1 MCKARYFG
9 GQMILLSLLPLIMLA
24 RASSVG
30 VILFQRRHE
39 LLGDVIMRAD
49 CAMYQT
55 KIQGQP
61 VRYPA

>member
-1 MCKARYFG
+1 
-9 GQMILLSLLPLIMLA
+9 MLA
-24 RASSVG
+24 GASFVG

-55 KIQGQP
+55 KIQG
-61 VRYPA
+61 ATSSLSGLIGASSESSLL